1 VVLLVNMIVGR
12 TRVKFLKRLG
22 IALIFLPE
30 LVTTPFGVTLVL
42 VARYLAK
49 KHEASMNKR
58 LHEMVKYYLA
68 HTGHFSDDADGV
80 SSATGPVKRYT
91 QSEEHVI
98 LGQITGSRSLEANL
112 APSVRQSMR
121 DVRDGTVHH
130 AMDVQ
135 GLSRRYKA
143 GDSFK
148 VESGWADT
156 SRRAEKTI
164 HHTINREWLS
174 RRYESENSAVAH
186 SNWARTSGGGEGATH
201 HSINMRLLSQRY
213 QTGSVGQTKV
223 KHHTI
228 NKALLRQRY
237 GSAVSST
244 TVLNAL
250 RDNNFYYDVV
260 SRGNVIGGYQCSMAT
275 NADHSADTLKKR
287 KSTKKGEGEN
297 YWLYRYAFMNI

>member
-1 VVLLVNMIVGR
+1 MIKGR
-12 TRVKFLKRLG
+12 TRVKFLRRLG

-30 LVTTPFGVTLVL
+30 LVTTPFGVALVL

-49 KHEASMNKR
+49 RHETSQNKHLR
-58 LHEMVKYYLA
+58 EMVKYYLA
-68 HTGHFSDDADGV
+68 HTGHFSGDADGV
-80 SSATGPVKRYT
+80 SSVTGPVKHYT
-91 QSEEHVI
+91 QSEERLI
-98 LGQITGSRSLEANL
+98 PPQYIGSRSFEANL
-112 APSVRQSMR
+112 APSVWQNWHDMR
-121 DVRDGTVHH
+121 RRTVHH
-130 AMDVQ
+130 TLDMQ
-135 GLSRRYKA
+135 SPSPRYKA

-148 VESGWADT
+148 VESGWPDT
-156 SRRAEKTI
+156 SHRAEKAI

-213 QTGSVGQTKV
+213 NIGSVEQTKV

-275 NADHSADTLKKR
+275 NADPSVGTPKKR
-287 KSTKKGEGEN
+287 KSTKKGAGEN

>member
-1 VVLLVNMIVGR
+1 MVLLGDMIMGR
-12 TRVKFLKRLG
+12 TRVKFLRRLG

-30 LVTTPFGVTLVL
+30 LVTTPFGVALVL

-49 KHEASMNKR
+49 RHETSQNKR
-58 LHEMVKYYLA
+58 LREMVKYYLV
-68 HTGHFSDDADGV
+68 HTGHFSGDADGV
-80 SSATGPVKRYT
+80 SSAPGPVKRYNRN
-91 QSEEHVI
+91 EEHVI
-98 LGQITGSRSLEANL
+98 LGQITGSRSLEANS

-121 DVRDGTVHH
+121 DVQDGTVHH

-135 GLSRRYKA
+135 GPSRRYKA

-148 VESGWADT
+148 VESGWSDT
-156 SRRAEKTI
+156 SRRAAKTI

-186 SNWARTSGGGEGATH
+186 SNWARTAGGGEGATH
-201 HSINMRLLSQRY
+201 HSINMRILSQRY
-213 QTGSVGQTKV
+213 DIDSFGQTKV

-228 NKALLRQRY
+228 NMALLRQRH
-237 GSAVSST
+237 GSAVSYT
-244 TVLNAL
+244 TALNAL
-250 RDNNFYYDVV
+250 RDNNYYYDVV

-275 NADHSADTLKKR
+275 NADPSVGTLKKR